1 MSSVR
6 HRISTLLRRSSLV
19 GDKDKDK
26 NADSGSERDP
36 NSRPGSPSPSLRRGS
51 GEAGSKR
58 RKRVSF
64 SSFRGRSGTSDAVDH
79 SQLAK
84 EVVNAINTDS
94 NDKPAQE
101 QQSSSDEPVVAVV
114 ALPADASIEQAKT
127 ESSLEAASLQDSNDH
142 HVVPVAH
149 EEQRAAE
156 EVVEPVVETPQVVI
170 TEPQPEVPV
179 EETKTENLAASEEFN
194 EVQVSSTM
202 IMRDSPSHSM
212 VNIAVIEPAPAYVN
226 ISLFTAP
233 FPNSLYSFPEPATY
247 DTSFTSSSSNAGPSL
262 PPPIS
267 MPVPRPIGQPLSA
280 IDELRAKGHPVTDWT
295 QKDDVNYD
303 ADADEYVKVM
313 SLFFLLPAV
322 IFLGLPYL
330 FSYPAVL
337 ELASM

>member
-212 VNIAVIEPAPAYVN
+212 VNIAVIEPAPA
-226 ISLFTAP
+226 
-233 FPNSLYSFPEPATY
+233 FPEPATY